1 MRRAGILALLLFAT
15 TTTLHARVTH
25 VDVQSR
31 KDIWEGRYELI
42 TGRVYFA
49 LDPKNVHNLAVA
61 DLDKAPRNAQGEV
74 ELSSDLFVMRPKA
87 GGNDTMFF
95 EVSNRG
101 GSSLLFKGE
110 PTEPFLLERGYTL
123 AAIGWQFDVAPA
135 PGRVRLYAPVA
146 TGVEGDVRS
155 DFVVSAKTDEFTV
168 AHFIQGS
175 IGGTGYPV
183 ADLAAP
189 SATLTMREAQDAAR
203 RAIPRKQW
211 HFVTPTT
218 LHLDGGFLPGEIYEV
233 IYPAKDPAVVGTGL
247 AAVRDFVSYCKH
259 DEKSIAPVKVVYGFG
274 ISQSGRFLRHL
285 VWQGF
290 NADEGGRQVFDG
302 LLVHVAGAGV
312 GNFNHRF
319 AQPSRDAEPLTPA
332 QYPVDHFPFTDLP
345 ETDPNT
351 HVTAGLLDR
360 ATAEH
365 VVPKIFYTN
374 TEYEYWSR
382 GESLTHTSPDGKQ
395 DFEIPPTSRIYF
407 IPGLAHVG
415 GPWPPALGAGE
426 STGTQLRNP
435 NHYWDVTH
443 GLIDAMDAWVQRG
456 VEPPASRIP
465 RISDGTLVAHTDAP
479 VKPYAPYVVDYGPG
493 FAQGI
498 VREPPHVSGIWPVL
512 LPQTDKD
519 GNAMGGVRHP
529 FVDVPVATYTGWN
542 PRDPSIGFGG
552 VRVAFTGSYI
562 PWPREKV
569 LARYENRKQYLGA
582 FTEAALKMMK
592 ERFLTAEDLPDLLR
606 AGVARWEYATQSTT
620 AAGGK

>member
-1 MRRAGILALLLFAT
+1 MRRVGILALLLFAT
-15 TTTLHARVTH
+15 TATLHGRVTR
-25 VDVQSR
+25 VEIQSR

-42 TGRVYFA
+42 TGRVSFA
-49 LDPKNVHNLAVA
+49 LDPKNAHNLAVV

-87 GGNDTMFF
+87 GGIDTLFF

-101 GSSLLFKGE
+101 GSSLLYDGE

-123 AAIGWQFDVAPA
+123 AAIGWQFDVLAA
-135 PGRVRLYAPVA
+135 PGHVRLYAPVA
-146 TGVEGDVRS
+146 TGVSGDVRS
-155 DFVVSAKTDEFTV
+155 DFVVDAKTYEFTV

-183 ADLAAP
+183 AELAAP
-189 SATLTMREAQDAAR
+189 GATLTIREAQDAAR
-203 RAIPRKQW
+203 RPIPRKQW

-233 IYPAKDPAVVGTGL
+233 IYPAKDPAVVGAGL

-259 DEKSIAPVKVVYGFG
+259 DGKSIAPVKIAYGFG

-285 VWQGF
+285 LWQGF
-290 NADEGGRQVFDG
+290 NADEEGRQVFDG
-302 LLVHVAGAGV
+302 LLVHVAGAGL

-382 GESLTHTSPDGKQ
+382 GESLTHTTPDGKQ

-415 GPWPPALGAGE
+415 GPWPPELGTDE
-426 STGTQLRNP
+426 RHGTQLRNP

-443 GLIDAMDAWVQRG
+443 GLIDAMDAWVRRG

-465 RISDGTLVAHTDAP
+465 HISDGTLVAHTDAP

-498 VREPPHVSGIWPVL
+498 VHEPPRVIGTWPVL

-529 FVDVPVATYTGWN
+529 YVDVPIATYTGWN

-562 PWPREKV
+562 PWPKEKV
-569 LARYENRKQYLGA
+569 TGRYGNRTQYLGA

-606 AGVARWEYATQSTT
+606 AGAARWEYAT
-620 AAGGK
+620 KE

>member
-1 MRRAGILALLLFAT
+1 MRRPGILALLFFAT
-15 TTTLHARVTH
+15 AAVVQARVTH
-25 VDVQSR
+25 VDIQSR
-31 KDIWEGRYELI
+31 KDIWDGRYELI

-49 LDPKNVHNLAVA
+49 LDPKNAHDSAVV

-74 ELSSDLFVMRPKA
+74 ELSSDLYVMRPKA
-87 GGNDTMFF
+87 GGNGVMFF

-101 GSSLLFKGE
+101 GTSLLHNGE
-110 PTEPFLLERGYTL
+110 PSETFLLERGYTL
-123 AAIGWQFDVAPA
+123 AWIGWQFDVLAA
-135 PGRVRLYAPVA
+135 PGRVRLYAPLA
-146 TGVEGDVRS
+146 TGVSGDVRS

-189 SATLTMREAQDAAR
+189 GAMLTMREAQDAPR

-218 LHLDGGFLPGEIYEV
+218 LHLEGGLLPGEIYEV
-233 IYPAKDPAVVGTGL
+233 VYPAKDPAVVGTGL

-259 DEKSIAPVKVVYGFG
+259 DEKSIAPVKVAYGFG

-290 NADEGGRQVFDG
+290 NADEQGRQVFDG
-302 LLVHVAGAGV
+302 ILVHVAGAGV

-382 GESLTHTSPDGKQ
+382 GESLTHTTPDGKQ
-395 DFEIPPTSRIYF
+395 DAQIPPTSRIYF

-415 GPWPPALGAGE
+415 GPWPPALGGGE
-426 STGTQLRNP
+426 SHGTQLRNP

-443 GLIDAMDAWVQRG
+443 GLIDAMDAWVRRG
-456 VEPPASRIP
+456 VEPPDSRIP
-465 RISDGTLVAHTDAP
+465 RISDGTLVPRSDAP

-493 FAQGI
+493 FAHGI
-498 VREPPHVSGIWPVL
+498 VREPPHVTGTYPVL
-512 LPQTDKD
+512 LPKTDKD
-519 GNAMGGVRHP
+519 GNALAGVRHP
-529 FVDVPVATYTGWN
+529 FVDVPTATYTGWN
-542 PRDPSIGFGG
+542 PRDSSIGFGG

-562 PWPREKV
+562 PWPKEKV
-569 LARYENRKQYLGA
+569 TARYATRAQYLGA
-582 FTEAALKMMK
+582 FTEAALRMMK

-606 AGVARWEYATQSTT
+606 EGVDRWEYAT
-620 AAGGK
+620 KE